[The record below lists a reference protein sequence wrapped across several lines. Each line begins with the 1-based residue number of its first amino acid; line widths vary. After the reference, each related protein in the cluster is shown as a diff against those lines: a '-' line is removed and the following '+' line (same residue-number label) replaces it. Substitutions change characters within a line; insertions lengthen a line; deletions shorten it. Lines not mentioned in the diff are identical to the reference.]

1 MHNSVCFCFS
11 FLLFAYKGS
20 NSTTISISGNGS
32 IQLIRFEGKKKF
44 VPDECLKKH
53 SSSATQVHF
62 PKFSPSD
69 TLVSGGDDC
78 RVILWNLSSAKCN
91 GTSATEKNAKE
102 TSSVC
107 VVHEVQH
114 GSKINW
120 ISSNLLTQNIFV
132 SDLTNDISVYSVT

>member
-1 MHNSVCFCFS
+1 MHHPVYFCFV
-11 FLLFAYKGS
+11 FLYWHTKVLTSK
-20 NSTTISISGNGS
+20 ISIPGNGS
-32 IQLIRFEGKKKF
+32 IQLFRFEGKKKF

-62 PKFSPSD
+62 PKFSPNEM
-69 TLVSGGDDC
+69 LVSGGDDC
-78 RVILWNLSSAKCN
+78 TVFLWNLSSGECN
-91 GTSATEKNAKE
+91 GTLAAEKNAKE

-120 ISSNLLTQNIFV
+120 ISSSLLAQNIFV
-132 SDLTNDISVYSVT
+132 ADLTNDISVYCVT